1 MKFKSIAILSDGH
14 PSAQKAGKKL
24 QALYEHVPPEDADII
39 VALGGDGFMLSTVH
53 QFMEKG
59 NPIFGM
65 NLGTVGFLMNKYNE
79 KNLLNRLSKCEPIEL
94 HPLGMKT
101 KTIDGVEHTALAIN
115 EVSLLR
121 ESRLAS
127 KIRIII
133 DDVKRMEELIC
144 DGVLISTSAGS
155 TAYNLSAY
163 GPIIPLGTGLLALT
177 PISPF
182 RPRRWRGALLPETT
196 IIKFEVIDPNI
207 RPVSVAADF
216 TEIRNVVNVEV
227 KQETSIFP
235 RILFDP
241 EHNLEERILK
251 EQFVS

>member
-1 MKFKSIAILSDGH
+1 MKFKSIAILADGH
-14 PSAQKAGKKL
+14 HSAQKAGKKL

-53 QFMEKG
+53 QFMEMG

-65 NLGTVGFLMNKYNE
+65 NLGTVGFLMNEYNE

-94 HPLGMKT
+94 HPLGMKA
-101 KTIDGVEHTALAIN
+101 KTIDGDEHTALAIN

-127 KIRIII
+127 KIKIII

-196 IIKFEVIDPNI
+196 VIKFEVIDPEI

-216 TEIRNVVNVEV
+216 TEIRNVVSVEV
-227 KQETSIFP
+227 KQETNIFP
-235 RILFDP
+235 KILFDP